1 MNPGILLARPIHSK
15 GGNMKLR
22 LAFVFALIAGLSP
35 ALAVARTQT
44 PSVRQHGSTFHDRS
58 PHFRSHEPQPHH

>member
-1 MNPGILLARPIHSK
+1 
-15 GGNMKLR
+15 MKLR
-22 LAFVFALIAGLSP
+22 LAFAFALIAGLSP

-44 PSVRQHGSTFHDRS
+44 PSVHQPSLHQHGSTFHDRS